1 MWPLDTVAQAMY
13 TPPTVAGCTLSKAQA
28 KLSRKLHERFH
39 KVQNGSHFDN
49 LQSGSHLCTKSL
61 HMVVCRAKLYE
72 CCRSF
77 DPRMGTTGRVL
88 WEAVPELLHL
98 GAVIVTAAVMVGVMG
113 NTLFGYRAE
122 AMSTLSCMPLHP
134 LLPWHAACVLS
145 VQSSIYMPF
154 DEAYHMLSTDCNF
167 SSAQ

>member
-1 MWPLDTVAQAMY
+1 MAPFTQWLGHCTVSPAACIRPKQN
-13 TPPTVAGCTLSKAQA
+13 LSLKFA
-28 KLSRKLHERFH
+28 EC
-39 KVQNGSHFDN
+39 FDN

-61 HMVVCRAKLYE
+61 HVVVCRVKLYE

-98 GAVIVTAAVMVGVMG
+98 GAVIMTAAVMVGVMG

-122 AMSTLSCMPLHP
+122 AMSTLSCMPLHTF
-134 LLPWHAACVLS
+134 LPWQAHVCG
-145 VQSSIYMPF
+145 PF
-154 DEAYHMLSTDCNF
+154 SLPCMCPLMKHITCC
-167 SSAQ
+167 Q